1 MENKDV
7 VWEGKVGGT
16 SLRVGV
22 PHSDAIIAEWDTPRG
37 QRHKVSDSVE
47 EFERSVLFQILL
59 TGEAENDDATAEI
72 VTAVAKAQAERPKR
86 MPEGGA
92 QRRRKSPRARRHR
105 RSRTPP
111 RRR

>member
-7 VWEGKVGGT
+7 VWEGRLGST

-37 QRHKVSDSVE
+37 SRHKVSDSIE

-59 TGEAENDDATAEI
+59 AGDVNESDTTEI
-72 VTAVAKAQAERPKR
+72 VAAVAKAQAERPKR
-86 MPEGGA
+86 APEGGA
-92 QRRRKSPRARRHR
+92 PRRRKNPRARQHR